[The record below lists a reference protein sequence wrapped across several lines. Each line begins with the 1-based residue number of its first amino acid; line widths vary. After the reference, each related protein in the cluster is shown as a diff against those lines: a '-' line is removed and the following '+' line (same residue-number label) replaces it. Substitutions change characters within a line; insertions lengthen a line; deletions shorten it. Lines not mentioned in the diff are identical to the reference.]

1 MALDAKG
8 RVTVP
13 APFKEPLL
21 AGEQGEL
28 LITKGPA
35 KNLFLFPKSLLPQV
49 KTVLSQLPMD
59 ARSAVARR
67 MVLGHMTPVTIDGGG
82 RILIPQELR
91 EFAKLDK
98 DVVFMGLDNYFELW
112 DKGQMAA
119 QEEALFEGTLI
130 KGGFESL
137 DFSGLQRVA

>member
-13 APFKEPLL
+13 ASFKEPLI

-28 LITKGPA
+28 FITKGPA
-35 KNLFLFPKSLLPQV
+35 KNLFVFPKSLLPQV
-49 KTVLSQLPMD
+49 KDVLSRLPTD
-59 ARSAVARR
+59 PRSTVARR
-67 MVLGHMTPVTIDGGG
+67 MVMGHMTPVTIDSGG

-91 EFAKLDK
+91 EFARLDK
-98 DVVFMGLDNYFELW
+98 EVVFMGLENYFELW
-112 DKGQMAA
+112 DKAQMAA

-130 KGGFESL
+130 KGGFEAL
-137 DFSGLQRVA
+137 DFSGIRREG